1 MPSSSSAHTVVP
13 DFASARLRRH
23 RLAAVVTAFAVV
35 AGIGVVVSAGTSSAA
50 PVFGPNLLDNSG
62 FGGTMDGW
70 ASPRRKA
77 IAFEQV
83 DGGAYNSRHSGRLF
97 TAKQVT
103 ARVDDKAVD
112 YPTASGGVTYVA
124 SAHVRTPRPFV
135 TGELRIREW
144 SGDRVLNTERTTFSV
159 RSTDWERF
167 TVSSVAT
174 DDGSR
179 LQVSVIFADLPSGTP
194 VRVDH
199 VTLQEVIDSGN
210 GDVSQPPVDT
220 TDPDDPTVSPT
231 TTSTSQPTATAGPS
245 ATQQASG
252 TLFGASV
259 YDGGTTWTKA
269 LANSNSRYGGMDV
282 VRVFY
287 PGLPSPWPGRAGE
300 VGGPIVVSF
309 KGTPADVNSG
319 KYDGQL
325 TQWFATAPRD
335 RDIWWAYW
343 HEPEDDVE
351 AGHFTAAEW
360 RTAYRRIAGMAAK
373 ADNPRLH
380 NTVILMCWTVNPNSG
395 RAFGD
400 FFPGADVVETLGWD
414 CYSHPSDP
422 TTYAR
427 PADMYARAIAVS
439 AQRGVSFGIAET
451 GSRLASGDDG
461 TKRGSWLREV
471 GRYLADQNAS
481 WVTYFDSIVGGEFR
495 LLDEPSRQAWYDVVT
510 RY

>member
-1 MPSSSSAHTVVP
+1 M
-13 DFASARLRRH
+13 
-23 RLAAVVTAFAVV
+23 
-35 AGIGVVVSAGTSSAA
+35 
-50 PVFGPNLLDNSG
+50 
-62 FGGTMDGW
+62 
-70 ASPRRKA
+70 
-77 IAFEQV
+77 
-83 DGGAYNSRHSGRLF
+83 
-97 TAKQVT
+97 
-103 ARVDDKAVD
+103 
-112 YPTASGGVTYVA
+112 
-124 SAHVRTPRPFV
+124 
-135 TGELRIREW
+135 
-144 SGDRVLNTERTTFSV
+144 
-159 RSTDWERF
+159 
-167 TVSSVAT
+167 
-174 DDGSR
+174 
-179 LQVSVIFADLPSGTP
+179 
-194 VRVDH
+194 
-199 VTLQEVIDSGN
+199 
-210 GDVSQPPVDT
+210 
-220 TDPDDPTVSPT
+220 
-231 TTSTSQPTATAGPS
+231 TSQPTAPAEPT
-245 ATQQASG
+245 ATQPASG

-259 YDGGTTWTKA
+259 YDGGTTWPKA

-287 PGLPSPWPGRAGE
+287 PGLPSAWPGRAGE

-319 KYDGQL
+319 KYDAQL